1 MDVQGST
8 MKGRFSALCVVAVMV
23 LTVIGAP
30 FAASGQSPQD
40 TTQSIEEITT
50 TGPRDYPNDWTHR
63 PVVEVFTSLSCSPC
77 MSNSEPQVIDMYEA
91 LKEDNS
97 QPYTIVTFHQTNGG
111 AGDDPTANQE
121 AKDRYNYYSPIGT
134 PDGEI
139 DGGYIQSQ
147 DLMASVEEAGQREV
161 APTTLNVTQT
171 YNGEG
176 AFTVTATLTYLG
188 EGFNPDFTDPTGIP
202 QDLADGDTLDYE
214 IQLFMIE
221 HDVYA
226 FSSEHGGNVITPM
239 VYRGNAGQPAVGSL
253 DAGEEVLVLAEW
265 AIPTEI
271 EHPSGH
277 ATPGVQ
283 PMDPMVIPGNIEVV
297 AVVYDQNDEA
307 KSSSPNPKQGLIRAI
322 NSATPRS
329 TAYDASNEMPTVV
342 QIEETVVEG
351 NANIMAFFDDEDGI
365 GTASVFYNYESSNYT
380 GEWFSQS
387 LEIQGSE
394 ICDEQGVCYAYGDA
408 TGIGSIPAVEGKAIF
423 YQLAFADGKQ
433 NYNTHEV
440 KSFAGGSIVAP
451 APAGLN
457 MVLIGAIGFVVL
469 ACAAFTV
476 WARMPYT
483 GTYFD

>member
-1 MDVQGST
+1 
-8 MKGRFSALCVVAVMV
+8 MKGRYSAITMVAVMLFTMV
-23 LTVIGAP
+23 GAP
-30 FAASGQSPQD
+30 LVASQD
-40 TTQSIEEITT
+40 PIQEESRIIEEITT
-50 TGPRDYPNDWTHR
+50 SEPRDYPNGWTHR

-77 MSNSEPQVIDMYEA
+77 MSNSEPQVIAMHEA
-91 LKEDNS
+91 LKADNS

-111 AGDDPTANQE
+111 DGDDPTASQE
-121 AKDRYNYYSPIGT
+121 AKDRYSYYSPIGT

-147 DLMASVEEAGQREV
+147 DLMSSVEEAGQRDV

-188 EGFNPDFTDPTGIP
+188 EGFNPDITDPTGIP
-202 QDLADGDTLDYE
+202 QDIADGDTLDYE

-226 FSSEHGGNVITPM
+226 YSSQHGGMVITPM
-239 VYRGNAGQPAVGSL
+239 VYRGNAGQPATGSL
-253 DAGEEVLVLAEW
+253 DAGAEAVVMAEW
-265 AIPTEI
+265 AIPSEI

-283 PMDPMVIPGNIEVV
+283 PLDPMVVPGNIEVV
-297 AVVYDQNDEA
+297 AVVYDQNDES

-329 TAYDASNEMPTVV
+329 TAYDAENEMPTVM
-342 QIEETVVEG
+342 QIDETTEDG

-365 GTASVFYNYESSNYT
+365 GTASVFYNYESPNYT
-380 GEWFSQS
+380 GEWFSQK

-394 ICDEQGVCYAYGDA
+394 ICDEEGVCYAYGDA
-408 TGIGSIPAVEGKAIF
+408 TGIGSIPTVEGKAIF

-440 KSFAGGSIVAP
+440 QSFAGGAIAESP
-451 APAGLN
+451 TEEFSF
-457 MVLIGAIGFVVL
+457 VLIGVISLIVL
-469 ACAAFTV
+469 ACGAFTV

>member
-1 MDVQGST
+1 
-8 MKGRFSALCVVAVMV
+8 MKGRFSALCMVAIMLVTMV
-23 LTVIGAP
+23 AAP
-30 FAASGQSPQD
+30 LAASGEPIQE
-40 TTQSIEEITT
+40 TTRIIEEISTV
-50 TGPRDYPNDWTHR
+50 GPRDYPNGWTHR
-63 PVVEVFTSLSCSPC
+63 PVVEVFTSLSCPPC
-77 MSNSEPQVIDMYEA
+77 MSNSEPQVISMYET

-97 QPYTIVTFHQTNGG
+97 QPFTIVTFHQTNGG
-111 AGDDPTANQE
+111 AGDDPTASQE
-121 AKDRYNYYSPIGT
+121 AKDRYGYYSPIGT

-147 DLMASVEEAGQREV
+147 DLLASAEEAGQRDV

-176 AFTVTATLTYLG
+176 AFTVTATLAYLG
-188 EGFNPDFTDPTGIP
+188 EGFNPDPLDPNTWNPI
-202 QDLADGDTLDYE
+202 GDTLDYE
-214 IQLFMIE
+214 VQLFMIE

-226 FSSEHGGNVITPM
+226 FSSEHAGMVVTPM
-239 VYRGNAGQPAVGSL
+239 VYRGNAGQPATGSL
-253 DAGEEVLVLAEW
+253 EAGEEAVIMAEW
-265 AIPTEI
+265 AIPSEI

-329 TAYDASNEMPTVV
+329 TAYDAENEMPTVAMV
-342 QIEETVVEG
+342 EETTSNG

-365 GTASVFYNYESSNYT
+365 GTASVFYNYESANYT
-380 GEWFSQS
+380 GEWFSQN

-394 ICDEQGVCYAYGDA
+394 ICDDEGVCYAYGDA

-440 KSFAGGSIVAP
+440 QAFAGGSIVAP
-451 APAGLN
+451 AAMGIN
-457 MVLIGAIGFVVL
+457 FVLIGAISLIVL
-469 ACAAFTV
+469 ACGAFTI

>member
-1 MDVQGST
+1 MN
-8 MKGRFSALCVVAVMV
+8 GRYSALCMVAIMLMTMV
-23 LTVIGAP
+23 GAP
-30 FAASGQSPQD
+30 LVSSSGPIED
-40 TTQSIEEITT
+40 TSRIIEEIST
-50 TGPRDYPNDWTHR
+50 TGPRDYPNGWTHR

-77 MSNSEPQVIDMYEA
+77 MSNSEPQVIAMHEA
-91 LKEDNS
+91 LQADNS

-111 AGDDPTANQE
+111 DGDDPTASQE
-121 AKDRYNYYSPIGT
+121 AKDRYSYYSPIGT

-147 DLMASVEEAGQREV
+147 DLMSSVEEAGQRDV
-161 APTTLNVTQT
+161 APTNLNVTQT

-188 EGFNPDFTDPTGIP
+188 EGFNPDITDPTGIP
-202 QDLADGDTLDYE
+202 QDIVDGDTLDYE

-226 FSSEHGGNVITPM
+226 YSSQHSGMVVTPM
-239 VYRGNAGQPAVGSL
+239 VYRGNAGQPATGSL
-253 DAGEEVLVLAEW
+253 DAGAEVVVMAEW
-265 AIPTEI
+265 AIPSEI

-283 PMDPMVIPGNIEVV
+283 PLDPMVVPGNIEVV
-297 AVVYDQNDEA
+297 AVVYDQNDES

-329 TAYDASNEMPTVV
+329 TAYDAENEMPTVM
-342 QIEETVVEG
+342 QIDETTEDG

-380 GEWFSQS
+380 GEWFSQK

-394 ICDEQGVCYAYGDA
+394 ICDEEGVCYAYGDA
-408 TGIGSIPAVEGKAIF
+408 TGIGSIPVEEGKAIF
-423 YQLAFADGKQ
+423 YQLVFADGKQ

-440 KSFAGGSIVAP
+440 QSFAGGSIVAP
-451 APAGLN
+451 VSGGFDY
-457 MVLIGAIGFVVL
+457 VLSVVISLIIL
-469 ACAAFTV
+469 ACGAFTI

>member
-1 MDVQGST
+1 
-8 MKGRFSALCVVAVMV
+8 MKGRFSALCMVAVML
-23 LTVIGAP
+23 LTMVAAP
-30 FAASGQSPQD
+30 LAASGEPMQE
-40 TTQSIEEITT
+40 TTRIIEEVSTVS
-50 TGPRDYPNDWTHR
+50 PREYPNGWTHR

-77 MSNSEPQVIDMYEA
+77 MSNSEPQVHAMQEMLAQD
-91 LKEDNS
+91 DS
-97 QPYTIVTFHQTNGG
+97 QPFTVVTFHQTNS
-111 AGDDPTANQE
+111 APNDDPTASQE
-121 AKDRYNYYSPIGT
+121 AKDRYGYYSPIGT

-147 DLMASVEEAGQREV
+147 DLYSSIEEAGERDV

-176 AFTVTATLTYLG
+176 SFILTATLTYIG
-188 EGFNPDFTDPTGIP
+188 EGFNPDPTDPAGWIP
-202 QDLADGDTLDYE
+202 DALDGDVLDYE

-226 FSSEHGGNVITPM
+226 YSSYVDSLVVTPM
-239 VYRGNAGQPAVGSL
+239 VYRGNAGTPATGSL
-253 DAGEEVLVLAEW
+253 GAGEETSVMAEW

-271 EHPSGH
+271 THPDGH
-277 ATPGVQ
+277 NTPGVH
-283 PMDPMVIPGNIEVV
+283 PLDPMIIPGNIEVV

-329 TAYDASNEMPTVV
+329 TAYDAENEMPTVAMV
-342 QIEETVVEG
+342 EETTSNG

-365 GTASVFYNYESSNYT
+365 GTASVFYNYESANYT
-380 GEWFSQS
+380 GEWFSQN

-440 KSFAGGSIVAP
+440 QAFAGGSIVAP
-451 APAGLN
+451 AAAGFN
-457 MVLIGAIGFVVL
+457 FVLIGAISLIVL
-469 ACAAFTV
+469 ACGAFTI

>member
-1 MDVQGST
+1 
-8 MKGRFSALCVVAVMV
+8 MKGRYSAITMVAVMLFTMV
-23 LTVIGAP
+23 GAP
-30 FAASGQSPQD
+30 LVASQD
-40 TTQSIEEITT
+40 PIQEESRIIEEITT
-50 TGPRDYPNDWTHR
+50 SEPRDYPNGWTHR

-77 MSNSEPQVIDMYEA
+77 MSNSEPQVIAMHEA
-91 LKEDNS
+91 LKADNS

-111 AGDDPTANQE
+111 DGDDPTASQE
-121 AKDRYNYYSPIGT
+121 AKDRYSYYSPIGT

-147 DLMASVEEAGQREV
+147 DLMSSVEEAGQRDV

-188 EGFNPDFTDPTGIP
+188 EGFNPDLTDPTGIP
-202 QDLADGDTLDYE
+202 QDIADGDTLDYE

-226 FSSEHGGNVITPM
+226 YSSQHGGMVVTPM
-239 VYRGNAGQPAVGSL
+239 VYRGNAGQPATGSL
-253 DAGEEVLVLAEW
+253 DAGAEAVVMAEW
-265 AIPTEI
+265 AIPSEI

-277 ATPGVQ
+277 ATPGVK
-283 PMDPMVIPGNIEVV
+283 PLDPMVVPGNIEVV
-297 AVVYDQNDEA
+297 AVVYDQNDES

-329 TAYDASNEMPTVV
+329 TAYDAENEMPTVM
-342 QIEETVVEG
+342 QIDETTEDG

-365 GTASVFYNYESSNYT
+365 GTASVFYNYESPNYT
-380 GEWFSQS
+380 GEWFSQK

-394 ICDEQGVCYAYGDA
+394 ICDEEGVCYAYGDA
-408 TGIGSIPAVEGKAIF
+408 TGIGSIPTVEGKAIF

-440 KSFAGGSIVAP
+440 QSFAGGAIAEPPTEEFSF
-451 APAGLN
+451 
-457 MVLIGAIGFVVL
+457 VLIGVISLIVL
-469 ACAAFTV
+469 ACGAFTV

>member
-1 MDVQGST
+1 
-8 MKGRFSALCVVAVMV
+8 MKGRFSALCMVAVML
-23 LTVIGAP
+23 LTMVAAP
-30 FAASGQSPQD
+30 LAASGEPMQD
-40 TTQSIEEITT
+40 TSRIIEEINTVS
-50 TGPRDYPNDWTHR
+50 PREYPNGWTHR
-63 PVVEVFTSLSCSPC
+63 PVVEVFTSLSCPPC
-77 MSNSEPQVIDMYEA
+77 MSNSEPQVISMYET

-97 QPYTIVTFHQTNGG
+97 QPFTIVTFHQTNGG
-111 AGDDPTANQE
+111 AGDDPTASQE
-121 AKDRYNYYSPIGT
+121 AKDRYGYYSPIGT

-147 DLMASVEEAGQREV
+147 DLLASAEEAGQRDV

-176 AFTVTATLTYLG
+176 AFTVTATLAYLG

-202 QDLADGDTLDYE
+202 QDLIDGDTLDYE
-214 IQLFMIE
+214 VQLFMIE

-226 FSSEHGGNVITPM
+226 FSSEHAGMVVTPM
-239 VYRGNAGQPAVGSL
+239 VYRGNAGQPATGSL
-253 DAGEEVLVLAEW
+253 EAGEEAVIMAEW
-265 AIPTEI
+265 AIPSEI

-283 PMDPMVIPGNIEVV
+283 PMDPMVIPGNVEVV

-329 TAYDASNEMPTVV
+329 TAYDAENEMPTVAMV
-342 QIEETVVEG
+342 EETTSNG

-365 GTASVFYNYESSNYT
+365 GTASVFYNYESANYT
-380 GEWFSQS
+380 GEWFSQN

-394 ICDEQGVCYAYGDA
+394 ICDEEGVCYAYGDA

-440 KSFAGGSIVAP
+440 QAFAGGSIVAP
-451 APAGLN
+451 AAAGFN
-457 MVLIGAIGFVVL
+457 FVLIGAISLIVL
-469 ACAAFTV
+469 ACGAFTI

>member
-1 MDVQGST
+1 MN
-8 MKGRFSALCVVAVMV
+8 GRYSALCMVAIMLVTMV
-23 LTVIGAP
+23 GAP
-30 FAASGQSPQD
+30 LVSSGDPIED
-40 TTQSIEEITT
+40 TSRIVEEITT
-50 TGPRDYPNDWTHR
+50 SEPRDYPNGWTHR

-77 MSNSEPQVIDMYEA
+77 MSNSEPQVIGMHEA
-91 LKEDNS
+91 LKADNS

-111 AGDDPTANQE
+111 DGDDPTASQE
-121 AKDRYNYYSPIGT
+121 AKDRYSYYSPIGT

-147 DLMASVEEAGQREV
+147 DLMSSVEEAGQRDV

-188 EGFNPDFTDPTGIP
+188 EGFNPDLTDPTGIP
-202 QDLADGDTLDYE
+202 QDIVDGDTLDYE

-226 FSSEHGGNVITPM
+226 FSSQHGGMVVTPM
-239 VYRGNAGQPAVGSL
+239 VYRGNAGQPATGSL
-253 DAGEEVLVLAEW
+253 DAGVEVVVMAEW
-265 AIPTEI
+265 AIPSEI

-283 PMDPMVIPGNIEVV
+283 PLDPMVVPGNIEVV
-297 AVVYDQNDEA
+297 AVVYDQNDES

-329 TAYDASNEMPTVV
+329 TAYDAANEMPTVM
-342 QIEETVVEG
+342 QIDETIEDG

-380 GEWFSQS
+380 GEWFSQK

-394 ICDEQGVCYAYGDA
+394 ICDEEGVCYAYGDA

-423 YQLAFADGKQ
+423 YQLVFADGKQ

-440 KSFAGGSIVAP
+440 QSFAGGSIVAP
-451 APAGLN
+451 APAGFDY
-457 MVLIGAIGFVVL
+457 VLIGVISLIIL
-469 ACAAFTV
+469 ACGAFTI

>member
-1 MDVQGST
+1 ME
-8 MKGRFSALCVVAVMV
+8 GRFSAFCMVGVMLLTVVA
-23 LTVIGAP
+23 AP
-30 FAASGQSPQD
+30 FAASTNSEQE
-40 TTQSIEEITT
+40 TTIIIEEIINL
-50 TGPRDYPNDWTHR
+50 GPREYPNDWTHR

-77 MSNSEPQVIDMYEA
+77 MSNSEPQTISMYET

-97 QPYTIVTFHQTNGG
+97 QPFTVITFHQTNGG
-111 AGDDPTANQE
+111 AGDDPTASQE

-147 DLMASVEEAGQREV
+147 DLLASAEEAGERDV

-176 AFTVTATLTYLG
+176 AFTVTATLTYIG

-202 QDLADGDTLDYE
+202 QDLIDGDTLDYE
-214 IQLFMIE
+214 VQLFMIE
-221 HDVYA
+221 HNVYA
-226 FSSEHGGNVITPM
+226 FSSEHAGMVVTPM
-239 VYRGNAGQPAVGSL
+239 VYRGNAGEAATGSL
-253 DAGEEVLVLAEW
+253 DAGEEAVIMAEW
-265 AIPTEI
+265 AIPSEI

-277 ATPGVQ
+277 VTPGVQ
-283 PMDPMVIPGNIEVV
+283 PMDPMVVPGNIEVV

-329 TAYDASNEMPTVV
+329 TAFDAENEMPTVV
-342 QIEETVVEG
+342 LVEETMVDG

-365 GTASVFYNYESSNYT
+365 GTASVFYNYEGANYT

-387 LEIQGSE
+387 LEIQGTE
-394 ICDEQGVCYAYGDA
+394 ICDEEGVCYAYGDA
-408 TGIGSIPAVEGKAIF
+408 SGIGTIPVVEDKAIY

-440 KSFAGGSIVAP
+440 KAFADGSIVAP
-451 APAGLN
+451 ATMGIN
-457 MVLIGAIGFVVL
+457 FVLIGAISIIVL
-469 ACAAFTV
+469 ACGAFTI